1 MRSKALPIGLFLG
14 LAVIPLLAGLFL
26 ALLLSL
32 GAVGVLSEGWTL
44 EHWEGLLSDPAL
56 GYAALFSIYV
66 ATSGTFIALGLS
78 LLITISGRQLRHKSS
93 YQGLLYAPLALPA
106 LVMAFYT
113 FHLLGQAGLLSRLA
127 YGWGWIDAPSAFPL
141 LVGDKAGLGIIFA
154 HTMMSTF
161 FFSVYFAQLW
171 PKEQMDDLL
180 EVARNLGSSYGQSL
194 RRVAI
199 PALLLRSRSMIG
211 LYFVFA
217 LGSYEIPLLLGRSY
231 PQMLSVF
238 AVGKLQRFN
247 LGDVPQAYA
256 LALLYALVMAAVLF
270 TLGMRKSRAS

>member
-1 MRSKALPIGLFLG
+1 ML
-14 LAVIPLLAGLFL
+14 LAVVPLLAGLIL

-44 EHWEGLLSDPAL
+44 QHWSELIADPAL
-56 GYAALFSIYV
+56 GYAALFSLYV
-66 ATSGTFIALGLS
+66 AGTSTLLALGLS
-78 LLITISGRQLRHKSS
+78 LLVTVGGRPFRRRGG
-93 YQGLLYAPLALPA
+93 YQILLYAPLALPA

-127 YGWGWIDAPSAFPL
+127 YSWGWTSEASAFPL

-171 PKEQMDDLL
+171 PKEQIDELM
-180 EVARNLGSSYGQSL
+180 EVAQNLGSSSWQSL
-194 RRVAI
+194 RKVAI
-199 PALLLRSRSMIG
+199 PALLLRGRSMIG

-238 AVGKLQRFN
+238 AVSKLQRFN
-247 LGDVPQAYA
+247 LGDIPQAYA
-256 LALLYALVMAAVLF
+256 LAFLYALIMASILLI
-270 TLGMRKSRAS
+270 LGLRKSRSL